1 MKIELLE
8 DVLRLSPLN
17 YWGYMVK
24 TKSDDIDIVAEIKNI
39 SNKIWKHDLMVIDCE
54 NEDETSITFVKD
66 IPFTYLFKNFNKASE
81 HLHRFI
87 FKNFIFN
94 RDDKIHKDSHVFYE
108 IGDENSVWEYC
119 IDECISSHT
128 SNYILEK

>member
-8 DVLRLSPLN
+8 DVLLLSPLN

-24 TKSDDIDIVAEIKNI
+24 TKSDDIDVVAEIKNI
-39 SNKIWKHDLMVIDCE
+39 SNKIWSQDLMVIDCE

-81 HLHRFI
+81 HLHTFI

-94 RDDKIHKDSHVFYE
+94 RDYKIHKDSHVFYE
-108 IGDENSVWEYC
+108 IAENSVWEYC
-119 IDECISSHT
+119 IDECIFSHT
-128 SNYILEK
+128 CNYILEK

>member
-39 SNKIWKHDLMVIDCE
+39 SNKIWKHQLMVIDCE

-81 HLHRFI
+81 QLHRFI

-108 IGDENSVWEYC
+108 IVENSVWEYC
-119 IDECISSHT
+119 IDECISCHT

>member
-8 DVLRLSPLN
+8 DVMRLSPLN

-39 SNKIWKHDLMVIDCE
+39 SNKIWSQDLMVIDCE

-81 HLHRFI
+81 QMHRFI

-108 IGDENSVWEYC
+108 IGNENSVWEYC
-119 IDECISSHT
+119 IDECVSSHT

>member
-1 MKIELLE
+1 MKIETLE
-8 DVLRLSPLN
+8 TVMRLSPLN

-24 TKSDDIDIVAEIKNI
+24 TKSDDIDIVAEIKKI
-39 SNKIWKHDLMVIDCE
+39 SHEIWKHDLMVIDCE
-54 NEDETSITFVKD
+54 IVEETSITFVKD
-66 IPFTYLFKNFNKASE
+66 FPVTYLFKNFNKASE
-81 HLHRFI
+81 QLHKFI

-94 RDDKIHKDSHVFYE
+94 RDDKINKESHVFYE

>member
-1 MKIELLE
+1 MKIETLE
-8 DVLRLSPLN
+8 TVMRLSPLN

-39 SNKIWKHDLMVIDCE
+39 SNKIWTQDLIVIDCE
-54 NEDETSITFVKD
+54 NEDETAITFVKD
-66 IPFTYLFKNFNKASE
+66 NPVTYLFMNFNKASE
-81 HLHRFI
+81 QMHRFI